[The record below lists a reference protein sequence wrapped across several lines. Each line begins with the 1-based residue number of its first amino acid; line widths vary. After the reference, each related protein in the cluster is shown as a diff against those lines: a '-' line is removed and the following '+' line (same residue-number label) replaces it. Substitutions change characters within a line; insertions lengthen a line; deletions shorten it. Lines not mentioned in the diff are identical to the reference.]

1 KPNGGA
7 RAHGS
12 IPSAPRGRQRRPLP
26 ALPFRSRTS
35 REPLAPCPD
44 CAGRRPNR
52 AAFARGSIP
61 SAPRGRQ
68 RRPLQALPFRSRA
81 VLQRRPI
88 GSDGFFNLRR
98 FSLALPERE
107 ERGAQI
113 DQRLSPFGRYSLA
126 VLLL

>member
-1 KPNGGA
+1 MPQHVTQADLDFG
-7 RAHGS
+7 
-12 IPSAPRGRQRRPLP
+12 
-26 ALPFRSRTS
+26 PFKRLL
-35 REPLAPCPD
+35 LA
-44 CAGRRPNR
+44 GE
-52 AAFARGSIP
+52 F
-61 SAPRGRQ
+61 
-68 RRPLQALPFRSRA
+68 
-81 VLQRRPI
+81 LQRLPI